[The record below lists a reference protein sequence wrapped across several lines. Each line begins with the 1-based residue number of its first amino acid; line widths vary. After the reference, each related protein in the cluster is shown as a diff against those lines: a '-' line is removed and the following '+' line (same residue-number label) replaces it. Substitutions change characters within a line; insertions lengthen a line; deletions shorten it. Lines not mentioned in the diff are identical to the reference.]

1 MEFGQAAAVMDSNM
15 KLDGKSIE
23 MLDKLKKRFP
33 PLMSGKVK
41 IDLLDKLAMHGA
53 HVCRQRE
60 DTTVSVDDILVGAHQ
75 ALAPGLLDLVCS
87 KLKVSP
93 ERRSEYRQR
102 ALDLDY
108 VSVDTFLR
116 DIKVIAEKC
125 GAKVCEGKLRPTL
138 DCYKGVV
145 ESGAIYIKATT
156 RDLHPRELYV
166 RPGHP
171 GRWFDLAAMA
181 KDCGLADFYDNPAY
195 QAYASICSKVNGK
208 GLGSMVDISV
218 QGDVTKMY
226 AFLTPHVKPLRKIKG
241 CKNLPDSIFENSALL
256 ESWGFTRF
264 GIFGVNLKN
273 NSVNFYYYID
283 PAEFGRDKIMSI
295 LSTLDFEIP
304 SEKMLEQMKDA
315 VMLYFTFTH
324 ASDQIE
330 RVCFTR
336 VYEDSMEAALEL
348 APSLK
353 SYIEESPISS
363 TKRNLLLGFTF
374 DKSGHYL
381 KAELDYKAS
390 LYIPG
395 KMKYSGLYSNES

>member
-1 MEFGQAAAVMDSNM
+1 MESGQVAAAMASNM
-15 KLDGKSIE
+15 KLDEKSIE
-23 MLDKLKKRFP
+23 MLDRLKKRFP
-33 PLMSGKVK
+33 PVMSGKVK

-53 HVCRQRE
+53 HVCRQRG
-60 DTTVSVDDILVGAHQ
+60 DTTVSIDDILVGAHQ
-75 ALAPGLLDLVCS
+75 SLAPGLINLVFS
-87 KLKVSP
+87 RLGISP
-93 ERRSEYRQR
+93 ERSSDYKQK

-116 DIKVIAEKC
+116 DTKVIAEKC
-125 GAKVCEGKLRPTL
+125 GAKVCEDRLRPIL
-138 DCYKGVV
+138 DCYRDIV
-145 ESGAIYIKATT
+145 ESSAIYIKTT
-156 RDLHPRELYV
+156 DRDLHPRELYV

-181 KDCGLADFYDNPAY
+181 KDYGLADFYDNPAY
-195 QAYASICSKVNGK
+195 QAYASICGEVNEA

-218 QGDVTKMY
+218 QGDILKLY
-226 AFLTPHVKPLRKIKG
+226 AFLTPNVKPLDRIKG

-264 GIFGVNLKN
+264 GIFGVNLR
-273 NSVNFYYYID
+273 NSSANFYYYID
-283 PAEFGRDKIMSI
+283 PAEFGRDKIVSI

-304 SEKMLEQMKDA
+304 SAEVLEQMKDA

-336 VYEDSMEAALEL
+336 IYEDSMVAALEL

-353 SYIEESPISS
+353 NYIEESPIQSA
-363 TKRNLLLGFTF
+363 KRNLLLGFTF
-374 DKSGHYL
+374 DKRGHYL

-390 LYIPG
+390 LYVPG
-395 KMKYSGLYSNES
+395 KMKYSGLYSN